1 VIKNQNMSAPNDV
14 FLEASLGHNVPHDE
28 IAQHVVASFNKISV
42 DIREDVRDTCDM
54 RIASHVRFAAKVFG
68 AAPLPLLDK
77 ALVRAINSGVDIDT
91 IQRLIE
97 LGAHINLKCDG
108 KRLTY
113 VAAVND
119 RADVL
124 KLLLDRNAKFDAT
137 IFDMDVTYAVACVLC
152 KHVIASN
159 VADGATVAG
168 AIAIKVVDSL
178 QDTDLRAWTRRVQP
192 IDAMPGDYLDLY
204 YAGDWHSVRV
214 SKRTGVD
221 LKLYMFDLKTT
232 VTLQNSSQNLALA
245 GSRATQCFDTELGQL
260 VSIRSESLS
269 DNRYVPAIVT
279 ADMLARIG
287 SAGVRPYGFE
297 GVDGNDDS
305 AEMA

>member
-1 VIKNQNMSAPNDV
+1 MSAPNDV
-14 FLEASLGHNVPHDE
+14 FHNVPHDE
-28 IAQHVVASFNKISV
+28 IAQHVIASFNKISV
-42 DIREDVRDTCDM
+42 DIREDVRDTCDV

-124 KLLLDRNAKFDAT
+124 KLLLDRNAKLDAT

-152 KHVIASN
+152 KHVIDTE
-159 VADGATVAG
+159 VR

-297 GVDGNDDS
+297 GVGADETT
-305 AEMA
+305 A